1 MKSSQKTAI
10 SFSEDMKILEFV
22 KQTIR
27 LFEIRKEERK
37 AAILSALAFTVLNV
51 LNVVR
56 YFDALTS
63 VGKDPWNTFIKG
75 WHVSGFDP
83 ITYSVITKWSCGYNI
98 YRHPLLA
105 YFVWPFTKL
114 NELLME
120 VFGMNFSIIITA
132 VLLVFFATYSYLF
145 LSRIFWEIIGTS
157 RREAYVLS
165 ALNFS
170 FAFVLLSTLVPDHF
184 CPSMFCLILT
194 LYLCGR
200 KLQRGRALNWW
211 QTVLMFFF
219 TAGISLNNGLKIF
232 LMAFV
237 TRRKRFFRPGYL
249 IVAVLL
255 PSALMWGA
263 ARLGYAHFVW
273 PKEVARKER
282 NEKFRNKQLER
293 IQNQAIAKLNTTDT
307 ALIAKAKDSVKTALA
322 EKREKRR
329 KMSAA
334 YKHTGKP
341 MAKGEFIGWTD
352 VSTSRTDVA
361 VECLF
366 GEGIMLHEDYLL
378 GDVLVNRPVIVR
390 YHNWFNY
397 IVEAFLVGLFLIG
410 VWFGRRSLFCW
421 TALSFFLMDMLLHMG
436 LGFGINEIFIMS
448 PHYLFVLPVAMAFF
462 LKRLPDVPR
471 RGLTMGIAALTAY
484 LTVWNVALL
493 VEYLFV
499 L

>member
-1 MKSSQKTAI
+1 
-10 SFSEDMKILEFV
+10 MKIIEFV

-27 LFEIRKEERK
+27 LFEIRREERK
-37 AAILSALAFTVLNV
+37 AAIISALVFIVLNA

-63 VGKDPWNTFIKG
+63 VSKDTWNTFIKG

-105 YFVWPFTKL
+105 YFVWPFTKV
-114 NELLME
+114 NELLTSL
-120 VFGMNFSIIITA
+120 FGMNFAIIITA
-132 VLLVFFATYSYLF
+132 LLLVFFATYSYLF

-263 ARLGYAHFVW
+263 ARLGYAQFVW

-282 NEKFRNKQLER
+282 ADKLRKKQLER
-293 IQNQAIAKLNTTDT
+293 LQMQVVQKIETNDT

-341 MAKGEFIGWTD
+341 IAQGEFIRWTD
-352 VSTSRTDVA
+352 ITTSRWDVA

-366 GEGIMLHEDYLL
+366 GEGVMLHEDYLL
-378 GDVLVNRPVIVR
+378 GDVLVNRPVIVK

-397 IVEAFLVGLFLIG
+397 VMEAFLVASFLLGI
-410 VWFGRRSLFCW
+410 WFGRRSLFCW

-448 PHYLFVLPVAMAFF
+448 PHYLFVLPVAIGF
-462 LKRLPDVPR
+462 LLKALPQPR
-471 RGLTMGIAALTAY
+471 RRLLTMAIAAMTAY
-484 LTVWNVALL
+484 FTIWNVTLL